1 MDQIAT
7 LQQQLS
13 KSTPARET
21 IAPASTAEESGGLK
35 EMLEQ
40 ALTKMSKLEKD
51 LEAAKN
57 NTPNSGSESASED
70 ENPEEPL
77 VTLDG
82 KTAPW

>member
-51 LEAAKN
+51 LEAAKK
-57 NTPNSGSESASED
+57 
-70 ENPEEPL
+70 
-77 VTLDG
+77 
-82 KTAPW
+82 KTQTVVVKVHLKMKIPMSLWWL

>member
-51 LEAAKN
+51 LEAAKKK
-57 NTPNSGSESASED
+57 PNSGSESASED
-70 ENPEEPL
+70 EDPDEPL

>member
-51 LEAAKN
+51 LEAAKKN
-57 NTPNSGSESASED
+57 PNSGSESASED
-70 ENPEEPL
+70 EDPEEPL

>member
-1 MDQIAT
+1 M
-7 LQQQLS
+7 
-13 KSTPARET
+13 P
-21 IAPASTAEESGGLK
+21 PASTAEESGGLK

-51 LEAAKN
+51 LEAAKKDP
-57 NTPNSGSESASED
+57 PNSGSESASED
-70 ENPEEPL
+70 EDPEEPL